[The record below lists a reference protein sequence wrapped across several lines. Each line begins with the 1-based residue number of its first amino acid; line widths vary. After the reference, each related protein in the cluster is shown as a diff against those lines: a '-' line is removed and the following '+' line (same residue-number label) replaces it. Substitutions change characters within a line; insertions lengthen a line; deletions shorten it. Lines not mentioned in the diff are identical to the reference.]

1 MRRACVRPFDGAG
14 PDAIAGPDG
23 GGGGMFQRID
33 RRRFAFCCVA
43 LLAQASAI
51 STALAA
57 GDTVRVGIIG
67 TISDAGLLI
76 ADRKGYFNQEGINAV
91 FTAFDSA
98 ARMVA
103 PLGAGQLDVGAGS
116 ASAGLYNAVARG
128 IAIKIVA
135 DKGSTP
141 PGYGFSKLLVRKD
154 HLDSGRYR
162 SLKDLK
168 GMRVAGLAP
177 GTGSMANLNAILLKA
192 GLHAVDIER
201 VFMGYPQ
208 HVLALQNKAIDAA
221 LTAEPSATQAIRT
234 GAAVAVLSDD
244 ETYPDHQIAVV
255 LYSGDFGQRRP
266 EVARRFMRAYLKGV
280 RDYND
285 ALKDGRLAG
294 PHADEVIRIL
304 TEATEVKDAALYRAI
319 TPSGCNPNGRVH
331 VASLKRDLDYY
342 RADKQI
348 EGDVTVEQLVD
359 HSYVDWAVKELGPY
373 QRRR

>member
-1 MRRACVRPFDGAG
+1 M
-14 PDAIAGPDG
+14 IH
-23 GGGGMFQRID
+23 RID
-33 RRRFAFCCVA
+33 RRHFACCCVA
-43 LLAQASAI
+43 LLAQVSAM
-51 STALAA
+51 SAALAA
-57 GDTVRVGIIG
+57 GDTVRVGVTG

-76 ADRKGYFNQEGINAV
+76 ADRKGYFKQEGINAV

-128 IAIKIVA
+128 IGVKIVA

-141 PGYGFSKLLVRKD
+141 PGYGFSKLLVRND
-154 HLDSGRYR
+154 HLDSGRYQ

-168 GMRVAGLAP
+168 GMRIAALAP
-177 GTGSMANLNAILLKA
+177 GTGSTANLNAIVVRA
-192 GLHAVDIER
+192 GLRSGDVER

-208 HVLALQNKAIDAA
+208 QVLALQNKAIDAA
-221 LTAEPSATQAIRT
+221 LTAEPSATLAVRT
-234 GAAVAVLSDD
+234 GAAAVVLSDD

-294 PHADEVIRIL
+294 PHANEVIRIL
-304 TEATEVKDAALYRAI
+304 TESTELKDASLYQAI
-319 TPSGCNPNGRVH
+319 TPSGCNPDGRVH
-331 VASLKRDLDYY
+331 VASLKQDLEYY
-342 RADKQI
+342 RSERLI

-373 QRRR
+373 RPRR